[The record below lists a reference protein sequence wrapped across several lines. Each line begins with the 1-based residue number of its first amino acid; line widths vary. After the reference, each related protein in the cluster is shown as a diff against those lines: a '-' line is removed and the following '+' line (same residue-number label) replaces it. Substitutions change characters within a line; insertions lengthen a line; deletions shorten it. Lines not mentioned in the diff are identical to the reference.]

1 MKRYWLALL
10 LVFSAQAWAVERVV
24 SLAPS
29 LSEIVVELGAADVLV
44 GVLDG
49 GDRPA
54 ALVNLP
60 SVGRYGQL
68 DMERLLSLKP
78 DLILLWPGSVG
89 PAQREQLRRL
99 NIPVYVAEPHNLE
112 QLTTQVQAIAE
123 QLDRADAGLALADQ
137 LRQRLAELR
146 QRYRRAEPLRVFY
159 QVWNQPLYTVGGE
172 QIISDALSVC
182 GARNVFDDLKLPAPQ
197 VSIES
202 VLQRDPQLILV
213 GDQAQREAW
222 KVWPTMFERVR
233 LVPDKG
239 LERPSGQMLEA
250 VARLCQ
256 VIAPNLGHRYRRQAS
271 SHRGL
276 HSKCGRGI
284 APDGG
289 LRADQDFVSI
299 PVQMWEGAC
308 PRWRPPSRP
317 GCWIRPSTYPFLR
330 SRLL

>member
-1 MKRYWLALL
+1 MRRWLAILL
-10 LVFSAQAWAVERVV
+10 LAFSAQGLAVERVV

-29 LSEIVVELGAADVLV
+29 LSEIVVELGATDLLV

-49 GDRPA
+49 GERPA
-54 ALVNLP
+54 ALANVP

-89 PAQREQLRRL
+89 PAQREQLQRL
-99 NIPVYVAEPHNLE
+99 NIPVYVAEPHSLE
-112 QLTTQVQAIAE
+112 QMTTQVQAIAE
-123 QLDRADAGLALADQ
+123 QLGRADAGRQLAAH
-137 LRQRLAELR
+137 LRQRLAQLR
-146 QRYRRAEPLRVFY
+146 QRYQRAEPLRVFY
-159 QVWNQPLYTVGGE
+159 QVWNQPLYTVGGG

-202 VLQRDPQLILV
+202 VLQRNPEMILV

-222 KVWPTMFERVR
+222 KIWPAMAARVR

-250 VARLCQ
+250 LARLCQ
-256 VIAPNLGHRYRRQAS
+256 VIAP
-271 SHRGL
+271 
-276 HSKCGRGI
+276 
-284 APDGG
+284 
-289 LRADQDFVSI
+289 
-299 PVQMWEGAC
+299 
-308 PRWRPPSRP
+308 SR
-317 GCWIRPSTYPFLR
+317 
-330 SRLL
+330 